1 MAELKLSPPSTW
13 QILWKHDTSVP
24 SDSTNWKF
32 GILEQFVQVEQVE
45 YLWVTGLDGGSTNV
59 QRQQSFPTT
68 QIPSV
73 SWSK

>member
-1 MAELKLSPPSTW
+1 MAELKLSPQLTW
-13 QILWKHDTSVP
+13 LILWEHDTSVP

-32 GILEQFVQVEQVE
+32 GNLEQFFQVKQVA

-68 QIPSV
+68 QILSV